1 MNQIQKPKYFDIFR
15 ALHRGALS
23 LWLNRQTLGAM
34 TLVPTIVT
42 FLTLMAIRTFMSSQ
56 GAEAVEDADTEKT
69 ITQISPFVLSLMQ
82 IPADFVTGI
91 FCSLIIFII
100 MNAPSKKDKDAPVMF
115 TLNIMER
122 KDLLLAGAI
131 AHVIFG
137 YFAGGLLGVMQM
149 IFEPLQAAAD
159 AQETDNIGAIVIIL
173 VITGLMFYG
182 IRFAMLPIL
191 IIAQAN
197 IKDFYIDHKQIGF
210 SLPIFAIK
218 FLTTAAVGTMILI
231 IGGGIS
237 SLFQG
242 QETTQTIAMAV
253 MDLSTAF
260 GSVVSA
266 AWTYAALAIGYRY
279 MIEGDGKK

>member
-1 MNQIQKPKYFDIFR
+1 MIEASKPKYFDIFR

-42 FLTLMAIRTFMSSQ
+42 FLTLMAIRTFMASQ
-56 GAEAVEDADTEKT
+56 EARSAEEENIAA
-69 ITQISPFVLSLMQ
+69 ISPFILSLMQ

-100 MNAPSKKDKDAPVMF
+100 INAPSKNDKDAPVMF
-115 TLNIMER
+115 SLNIMER

-137 YFAGGLLGVMQM
+137 YFSGGILGIMQM
-149 IFEPLQAAAD
+149 IFQPIQEAAEAEN
-159 AQETDNIGAIVIIL
+159 ATGFGGMIIMLVLIGVI
-173 VITGLMFYG
+173 FYA

-191 IIAQAN
+191 IIAQAK
-197 IKDFYIDHKQIGF
+197 IKDFYIQNKQVGF
-210 SLPIFAIK
+210 SIPVFAIK
-218 FLTTAAVGTMILI
+218 FCTTAAVGAVILL
-231 IGGGIS
+231 IGGTIS
-237 SLFQG
+237 SLFQA
-242 QETTQTIAMAV
+242 QETMDTAAMAI

-260 GSVVSA
+260 GSVISSA
-266 AWTYAALAIGYRY
+266 WAYAALAIGYRY
-279 MIEGDGKK
+279 MVEGERK

>member
-1 MNQIQKPKYFDIFR
+1 MIETRKPKYFDIFR

-42 FLTLMAIRTFMSSQ
+42 FLTLMAIRSFISAQSSVT
-56 GAEAVEDADTEKT
+56 GEDGNVEK
-69 ITQISPFVLSLMQ
+69 ISNISPFILSLMQ

-91 FCSLIIFII
+91 FCALIIFII
-100 MNAPSKKDKDAPVMF
+100 INAPSKKDKDAPVMF

-149 IFEPLQAAAD
+149 IFEPMQAAAQ
-159 AQETDNIGAIVIIL
+159 AQETTNMGSMIL
-173 VITGLMFYG
+173 VIFLAGLMFYA
-182 IRFAMLPIL
+182 IRFALLPVL
-191 IIAQAN
+191 IIAQAD
-197 IKDFYIDHKQIGF
+197 IKGFYTHYRQVGF
-210 SLPIFAIK
+210 SFPIFAVK
-218 FLTTAAVGTMILI
+218 FCTTAAVGGVILI

-237 SLFQG
+237 SLFHG
-242 QETTQTIAMAV
+242 QDGTNTVAMAI

-260 GSVVSA
+260 GSVIST

-279 MIEGDGKK
+279 MIKGENP